1 MVLVLL
7 VPVAAAA
14 KAIDGRVSAAAPAK
28 ATARNPRL
36 EGENEGCSPLWSL
49 QVDVMWPSWLRLL
62 NSRQHSREPGLNAA
76 TPSCFGG
83 SREGRLIRCGSGYRS
98 GGLLHRLVVQLGLR
112 TGRAAHVPVAHVRGQ
127 LAACASPL
135 PEGSPGESLA
145 EATCPATGSRHA
157 ANAVV
162 EHLWENEGEIT
173 MLGSHAAAVSLS
185 LIHISEPTRPY

>member
-76 TPSCFGG
+76 TP
-83 SREGRLIRCGSGYRS
+83 
-98 GGLLHRLVVQLGLR
+98 
-112 TGRAAHVPVAHVRGQ
+112 AA
-127 LAACASPL
+127 S
-135 PEGSPGESLA
+135 A
-145 EATCPATGSRHA
+145 EAVRADSSGVGRDTAPAVYFTGWSFNSA
-157 ANAVV
+157 YEQAVL
-162 EHLWENEGEIT
+162 H
-173 MLGSHAAAVSLS
+173 LS
-185 LIHISEPTRPY
+185 LIYTSDAADDLTRVDLG